1 MPAADPIPTPVNTPA
16 APAADMPWP
25 CKLILYAFAL
35 PASVLLVAAVA
46 WLFFGVRFGGDDGP
60 AVIWFF
66 FSLLGAVAISGMVQT
81 WAVWRAERH
90 FESIPEQRTG
100 RISAVIVAGMCS
112 VAFAGM
118 YLLIF
123 ALTWRQ

>member
-1 MPAADPIPTPVNTPA
+1 
-16 APAADMPWP
+16 MPWP

-46 WLFFGVRFGGDDGP
+46 WLFFGVRYGADDGT

-66 FSLLGAVAISGMVQT
+66 FCLLGSVVIAGAVQT
-81 WAVWRAERH
+81 WAVWRAERY

-100 RISAVIVAGMCS
+100 VQRLVIVAGMCS
-112 VAFAGM
+112 VAFAGF